1 MNEQRVS
8 SVFDGDPEQVKALR
22 EARVANQKAML
33 AWIGD
38 SLKEGVDFGKIHKSD
53 ICTDRDCKIDAHY
66 SKECLLKPGA
76 EKIQGYLGLTAR
88 FDLVKGGGNETAII
102 VKSQLFDQDGRLV
115 GEGMGARETRED
127 NNLNTS
133 IKMAEKSAFVD
144 AILRTACLSE
154 VFTQDLDTMQFKPRA
169 TAQKAARQEAP
180 APETASVQQGA
191 PAANAAPAS
200 PPKTP
205 AAIPAGGK
213 NPEAAIT
220 PAQKAM
226 ITKLFGELNITEAG
240 AKKRLAARFGESCA
254 SVGDLNR
261 AQASEIIKLL
271 GEAKKHKTATPASQ
285 AAPSAA

>member
-1 MNEQRVS
+1 MSEQRVS

-53 ICTDRDCKIDAHY
+53 VCTDRDCKIDAHY

-88 FDLVKGGGNETAII
+88 FELIKSGDDGTAVI
-102 VKSQLFDQDGRLV
+102 VKSQIFDQNGRFV
-115 GEGMGARETRED
+115 GEGMGAREVRED

-133 IKMAEKSAFVD
+133 IKMAEKSAFVST
-144 AILRTACLSE
+144 ILRVACLSD

-180 APETASVQQGA
+180 APETAPAQQGA
-191 PAANAAPAS
+191 QSTNAAPADA
-200 PPKTP
+200 PKAPT
-205 AAIPAGGK
+205 AIPAGGK